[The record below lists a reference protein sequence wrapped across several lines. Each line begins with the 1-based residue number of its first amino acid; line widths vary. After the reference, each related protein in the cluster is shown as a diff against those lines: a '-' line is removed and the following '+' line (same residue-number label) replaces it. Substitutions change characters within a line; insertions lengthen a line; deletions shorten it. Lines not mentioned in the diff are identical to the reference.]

1 MTAKEARAIITANS
15 RSLIQSCEERILE
28 AASRNKTFVNFPLAE
43 NLEAIHKRNLLYHL
57 KDNGFKAEVY
67 DTFDNKYQ
75 KIGEHIWIK
84 WDL

>member
-1 MTAKEARAIITANS
+1 MTAKEARSIITSNS

-28 AASRNKTFVNFPLAE
+28 AAYKNKIFLNFPLPE

-57 KDNGFKAEVY
+57 KDNGFKADVY
-67 DTFDNKYQ
+67 DTFNKHQ
-75 KIGEHIWIK
+75 KIGEHIWIR